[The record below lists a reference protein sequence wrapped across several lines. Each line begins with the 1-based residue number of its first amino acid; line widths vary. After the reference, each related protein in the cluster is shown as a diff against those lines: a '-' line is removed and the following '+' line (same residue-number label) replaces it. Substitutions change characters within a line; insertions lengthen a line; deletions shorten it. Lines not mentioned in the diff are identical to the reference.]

1 MADQQQ
7 VAPSRRRDVKPVGL
21 VLALVFLAVAS
32 IGFTGDPWWLF
43 TTAAIWTAA
52 AAVAL
57 IGVLLLVSALPG
69 RRRRR

>member
-7 VAPSRRRDVKPVGL
+7 VAASRRDIKPAGL

-32 IGFTGDPWWLF
+32 VGFTGDPWWLF

>member
-7 VAPSRRRDVKPVGL
+7 VAASRRDIKPVGL